1 MFCEF
6 VILLISIKL
15 LKKKIKMNLS
25 FNNYNFKEQISNS
38 FKLFGDYIFAE
49 IILKVDIFFSM
60 LRFEL
65 KHISIYLIALV
76 FIEGLMTFTI
86 VLRNYFS
93 SQFGN
98 LIYQKKY
105 FQYLHQFKKYSLY
118 SMVTAILF
126 TILAT
131 LTLLFMN
138 KYLFKINFL
147 VFEYFGIMIFGYL
160 IYSYFAISELI
171 FLNSKK
177 YFKQTLYYVLAIFTQ
192 LIVILLF
199 INNLGIL
206 SFPIAICSMY
216 LMMSIFILVQ
226 LLKINFSYNK

>member
-1 MFCEF
+1 MFCEL
-6 VILLISIKL
+6 VILLISVMM
-15 LKKKIKMNLS
+15 LKKKIKIKFS
-25 FNNYNFKEQISNS
+25 FKDYNFKNQILNS
-38 FKLFGDYIFAE
+38 IKLFGDYIFAE
-49 IILKVDIFFSM
+49 IILKIDIFFSM
-60 LRFEL
+60 LKFEL
-65 KHISIYLIALV
+65 KNISIYLIALV

-86 VLRNYFS
+86 VIRNYFS

-105 FQYLHQFKKYSLY
+105 FQYIHQFKKYSLY
-118 SMVTAILF
+118 SIATAIF
-126 TILAT
+126 FIILAI
-131 LTLLFMN
+131 LTLLFMD

-160 IYSYFAISELI
+160 IYSYFGISELI

-216 LMMSIFILVQ
+216 LMMSLFILVE